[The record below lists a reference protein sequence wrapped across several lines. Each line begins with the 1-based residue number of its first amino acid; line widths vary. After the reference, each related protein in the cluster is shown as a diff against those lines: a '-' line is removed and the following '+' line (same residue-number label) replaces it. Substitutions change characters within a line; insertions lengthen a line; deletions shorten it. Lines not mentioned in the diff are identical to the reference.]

1 MIRLEKVSKSFG
13 KTRILEGISLELKP
27 GILTVVAGADGA
39 GKSTLLKAVVGLAR
53 IDDGRIF
60 FRGLPIGNDFR
71 DIRRATGYMPEKSSL
86 YPDLTVGE
94 TLSFTA
100 EIHGLARADA
110 DSAILRLLERT
121 ELAPFAGRR
130 TADLSGG
137 MRRKLA
143 LCAALLCS
151 PEILIL
157 DEPTAG
163 IDPLSRMEVARMIAE
178 LKAEGKSILMST
190 SDLREAEAADEML
203 YLQGGRTILQDSV
216 PRLRTGAD
224 PEVPLSLEE
233 ICLSAER
240 EQEGFPS
247 G

>member
-13 KTRILEGISLELKP
+13 KTRAIDRVSLELKP

-39 GKSTLLKAVVGLAR
+39 GKSTLLKAVIGLVR
-53 IDDGRIF
+53 IDEGRIF
-60 FRGLPIGNDFR
+60 FRGRPLGNDFGP
-71 DIRRATGYMPEKSSL
+71 IRRAAGYLPEKSSL
-86 YPDLTVGE
+86 YPDLTVAE
-94 TLSFTA
+94 TLRFTA
-100 EIHGLARADA
+100 DIHRLSRPDADA
-110 DSAILRLLERT
+110 AILRLLERT
-121 ELAPFAGRR
+121 ELASFAGRR

-137 MRRKLA
+137 MRRKVA

-163 IDPLSRMEVARMIAE
+163 IDPLSRMEVARMIAA

-216 PRLRTGAD
+216 RRLRTRAAAAA
-224 PEVPLSLEE
+224 PLSLEE

-240 EQEGFPS
+240 ASEGRP
-247 G
+247 GG